1 MDEHG
6 MNAYGKCRLCPNYCA
21 VNRMEGKLGRC
32 GETDTVRIAWS
43 GLHRGEEPPVTGE
56 HGSGMIFFSGCPLHC
71 AYCQNHQISGSGEP
85 GAMAVGIEVSTN
97 ELSHIM
103 LGLQELGATNLNL
116 VTGTHFIPSIVA
128 ALELA
133 KTQGFSLDVVWNS
146 SGFESPEGLSL
157 IDPYI
162 DLYLIDVK
170 TLSEDVSAEFCG
182 LALYA
187 RLIRSVM
194 TYILRNGRT
203 TFVDDGGH
211 LKGVL
216 VRHLVFPGTL
226 DASKEVLRYFA
237 QELKDSCY
245 LSLMVQFEPPKGD
258 VRFPAIRKEEYDE
271 LLLTLEELEIEDGFV
286 QELGENV
293 SWIPDFTQENPFPE
307 GFATPL
313 PYFIDLVKH
322 SS

>member
-6 MNAYGKCRLCPNYCA
+6 MNAYSQCRLCPNYCA
-21 VNRMEGKLGRC
+21 VDRRRGCIGRC
-32 GETDTVRIAWS
+32 GETDTVRVAWS

-71 AYCQNHQISGSGEP
+71 AYCQNHQISGEGEA
-85 GAMAVGIEVSTN
+85 GTKAVGIEVSVA
-97 ELSHIM
+97 ELSMIM
-103 LGLQELGATNLNL
+103 LELQELGATNLNL

-133 KTQGFSLDVVWNS
+133 KSQGFSLDVVWNS
-146 SGFESPEGLSL
+146 SGFESSEGLSL

-170 TLSEDVSAEFCG
+170 TLREDVSAEFCG

-187 RLIRSVM
+187 RIIRSVM
-194 TYILRNGRT
+194 KYILRNQRT
-203 TFVDDGGH
+203 TYVDDEGH
-211 LKGVL
+211 LKGIL
-216 VRHLVFPGTL
+216 VRHLVFPGTI
-226 DASKEVLRYFA
+226 DASMEVLRYFA
-237 QELKDSCY
+237 RELKSLCY

-258 VRFPAIRKEEYDE
+258 VRFPAIREEEYDK
-271 LLLTLEELEIEDGFV
+271 LLLVLEELEIENGFV
-286 QELGENV
+286 QELGKNV

-307 GFATPL
+307 GYATPL
-313 PYFIDLVKH
+313 PYFISLAKR
-322 SS
+322 SG